1 LAETVGAAPPAPPSP
16 DFFAAQDAA
25 RARARR
31 FLALFALCVVAVVVA
46 MDAYVALFSAMML
59 AHDANVHG
67 NPNVLIGDVLPQLPR
82 EVLLAT
88 TAGTAAL
95 ILVASIQRRREL
107 ARGSETLA
115 QAIGARAVAEK
126 PENPAERQLRNVV
139 EEMALASGGLPLAV
153 YVMAKEHPVTPI
165 EGFGRTLVRH
175 FLGATGHADRARVR
189 IAAHGWDRIAV
200 DGQAHDHSFVRGP
213 AERRMAYV
221 SGTREGERFEAG
233 IEELEVLK
241 TTRSAFEGYIKDRFT
256 TLPETRDRIFATV
269 VSARWKY
276 DREPADFDAAFAS
289 VRTAMLETF
298 AQHDSKSVQQ
308 TLFAMGAAAIDAVPE
323 VSEILLSLPNRHH
336 LLFDLARFGMQNAN
350 EVFVPTTEPYGLIEA
365 TVVRE

>member
-1 LAETVGAAPPAPPSP
+1 
-16 DFFAAQDAA
+16 
-25 RARARR
+25 
-31 FLALFALCVVAVVVA
+31 
-46 MDAYVALFSAMML
+46 
-59 AHDANVHG
+59 
-67 NPNVLIGDVLPQLPR
+67 
-82 EVLLAT
+82 
-88 TAGTAAL
+88 
-95 ILVASIQRRREL
+95 
-107 ARGSETLA
+107 
-115 QAIGARAVAEK
+115 
-126 PENPAERQLRNVV
+126 
-139 EEMALASGGLPLAV
+139 V

>member
-1 LAETVGAAPPAPPSP
+1 LAETVDAAPPAPPSP

-115 QAIGARAVAEK
+115 QSIGARAVAEK

-153 YVMAKEHPVTPI
+153 YVLDGETAINGFAGASAREPFLVVTRGALDRLQRDEMQALVAYGIGQLRNGDAKLNLQLVGWLAGITAIGDVGKRMIKSPSYVLRGSGDGEVGDIRKGILGLSLFVT
-165 EGFGRTLVRH
+165 
-175 FLGATGHADRARVR
+175 FLGMFV
-189 IAAHGWDRIAV
+189 AAI
-200 DGQAHDHSFVRGP
+200 
-213 AERRMAYV
+213 
-221 SGTREGERFEAG
+221 
-233 IEELEVLK
+233 
-241 TTRSAFEGYIKDRFT
+241 GYIGV
-256 TLPETRDRIFATV
+256 L
-269 VSARWKY
+269 
-276 DREPADFDAAFAS
+276 
-289 VRTAMLETF
+289 
-298 AQHDSKSVQQ
+298 
-308 TLFAMGAAAIDAVPE
+308 
-323 VSEILLSLPNRHH
+323 
-336 LLFDLARFGMQNAN
+336 LARFVRALASRQRVYLADATAVQYTRDPVAVRDLLRRIES
-350 EVFVPTTEPYGLIEA
+350 EVQGGTLVGPYKEEFGPMLFVPGVKRLCLRTHPKLRQRIARLEKP
-365 TVVRE
+365 

>member
-1 LAETVGAAPPAPPSP
+1 MAETVGAAPPAPPSP

-67 NPNVLIGDVLPQLPR
+67 SPNVLIGDVLPQVPR

-88 TAGTAAL
+88 TAGTLAL

-115 QAIGARAVAEK
+115 QSIGARAVAEK

-153 YVMAKEHPVTPI
+153 YVLDGETAINAFAGASAREPFVVVTRGALDRLQRDEMQALVAYGIGQLRNGDAKLNLQLVGWLAGITAIGDVGKRMIKSPSYVLRGSGDGEVGDIRKGILGLSLFVT
-165 EGFGRTLVRH
+165 
-175 FLGATGHADRARVR
+175 FLGM
-189 IAAHGWDRIAV
+189 
-200 DGQAHDHSFVRGP
+200 FV
-213 AERRMAYV
+213 
-221 SGTREGERFEAG
+221 
-233 IEELEVLK
+233 
-241 TTRSAFEGYIKDRFT
+241 
-256 TLPETRDRIFATV
+256 
-269 VSARWKY
+269 
-276 DREPADFDAAFAS
+276 
-289 VRTAMLETF
+289 
-298 AQHDSKSVQQ
+298 
-308 TLFAMGAAAIDAVPE
+308 AAIGYVG
-323 VSEILLSLPNRHH
+323 VL
-336 LLFDLARFGMQNAN
+336 LARFVRALASRQRVYLADATAVQYTRDPVAVRDLLRRIESEAQGGTLVGPYKEEFGPML
-350 EVFVPTTEPYGLIEA
+350 FVPGVKRLCLRTHPKLRQRIARLEKP
-365 TVVRE
+365 

>member
-1 LAETVGAAPPAPPSP
+1 MAETVDAAPPAPPSP

-31 FLALFALCVVAVVVA
+31 LFVLFALCVLAVVVA

-67 NPNVLIGDVLPQLPR
+67 APNVLIGDVLPQLPR
-82 EVLLAT
+82 EVLLAS

-153 YVMAKEHPVTPI
+153 YVLDGETAINAFAGASAREPFVVVTRGALDRLQRDEMQALVAYGIGQLRNGDAKLNLQLVGWLAGITAIGDVGKRMIKSPSYVLRGGGDGEVGDLRKGILGLSLFVT
-165 EGFGRTLVRH
+165 
-175 FLGATGHADRARVR
+175 FLGM
-189 IAAHGWDRIAV
+189 
-200 DGQAHDHSFVRGP
+200 FV
-213 AERRMAYV
+213 
-221 SGTREGERFEAG
+221 
-233 IEELEVLK
+233 
-241 TTRSAFEGYIKDRFT
+241 
-256 TLPETRDRIFATV
+256 
-269 VSARWKY
+269 
-276 DREPADFDAAFAS
+276 
-289 VRTAMLETF
+289 
-298 AQHDSKSVQQ
+298 
-308 TLFAMGAAAIDAVPE
+308 AAIGYVG
-323 VSEILLSLPNRHH
+323 VL
-336 LLFDLARFGMQNAN
+336 LARFVRALASRQRVYLADATAVQYTRDPVAVRDLLRRIES
-350 EVFVPTTEPYGLIEA
+350 EVQGGTLVGPYKEEFGPMLFVPGVKRLCLRTHPKLRQRIARLEKP
-365 TVVRE
+365 